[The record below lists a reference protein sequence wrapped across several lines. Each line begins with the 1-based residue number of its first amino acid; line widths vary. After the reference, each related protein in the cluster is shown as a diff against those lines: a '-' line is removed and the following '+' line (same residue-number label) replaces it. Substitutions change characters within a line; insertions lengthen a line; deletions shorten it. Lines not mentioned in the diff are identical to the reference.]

1 MASGNP
7 IYSLLW
13 LVLLIF
19 IAWPL
24 AGFAAGFYI
33 LLQVRKYTDMDSINS
48 FISNMKQVL
57 TNHQPFE
64 SLFSIVKDLNTFL
77 ERFVTWPRECGK
89 AIVNCKTSFPQP

>member
-7 IYSLLW
+7 IYGLLW
-13 LVLLIF
+13 ILLLVF

-33 LLQVRKYTDMDSINS
+33 LLQ
-48 FISNMKQVL
+48 
-57 TNHQPFE
+57 PFE
-64 SLFSIVKDLNTFL
+64 SLFSVIKDLNAFL